1 MRKNATRMLYGLA
14 IVIASVFIMLDKFGV
29 INMFVGIW
37 EFWPVLI
44 IIAGIGAMIADKP
57 NAWNIALI
65 CAGVFF
71 QLLQF
76 GIIQNEI
83 ARTVAFCFLAIA
95 FGIWLMFGW
104 IGNGKKQQ
112 KKNDAIN
119 GYYAP
124 QNPYRNPN
132 NQNYSNH
139 QVNSGNNFPQ
149 NNNVNNQNR

>member
-14 IVIASVFIMLDKFGV
+14 IVVASVFILLDKFGV

-44 IIAGIGAMIADKP
+44 IIAGVGAMIADKP
-57 NAWNIALI
+57 NPWNISLI
-65 CAGVFF
+65 CVGVFF

-76 GIIQNEI
+76 GIVQNEM
-83 ARTVAFCFLAIA
+83 ARTVAFCLLAIA

-112 KKNDAIN
+112 KKNKAIN

-124 QNPYRNPN
+124 QNPNSNPN
-132 NQNYSNH
+132 IQ
-139 QVNSGNNFPQ
+139 
-149 NNNVNNQNR
+149 NNVNYQANDGRNIPNNNNAGNQSR